1 MHNIL
6 NNNLLNKGT
15 AFTEQER
22 KNLNL
27 LGRLPFKVETLD
39 EQVIR
44 AYAQLCSYSN
54 PKHKNIF
61 LHDLYSINQA
71 LFYQLATACI
81 EEIVPLI
88 YTPHVATNCQNFS
101 HEFRQP
107 CGLYISYPDQDYIA
121 QILDNRPNSAIDL
134 IVVTDGERILGIG
147 DQGVGGIGI
156 PVGKL
161 MLYTL
166 FGGIDPAK
174 TLPIVLDVGTNNPKL
189 LQDPMYLG
197 WRHPR
202 IAGNEYYNF
211 IDNFIQTLKQK
222 LPSVVLQWED
232 FGRTNAAPLLAKY
245 RHQICSFNDDIQGT
259 AVVAL
264 AAMRAAVEANGQQF
278 SKQRI
283 VILGAGSAAIGIAD
297 LISAYTKTNANIWL
311 LDELGLLTEE
321 SENIIASQ
329 EPYLRKISDISG
341 WDMELTMVGTER
353 AVTDKKNITLLDV
366 VRNVKPTILI
376 GCSTAAGAFTQE
388 IAQEMAKHTTRPIIL
403 PLSNPTANCE
413 AHPEDLINWTDGNV
427 LIATGSPFEPI
438 IYKNKKYIISQ
449 CNNALAF
456 PGIGLAA
463 ITNKSKEINDEML
476 WSVVETLYQ
485 ESPILKNPDASLLPL
500 IKDAA
505 QIARK
510 IGNASCEN
518 N

>member
-1 MHNIL
+1 MRDIL
-6 NNNLLNKGT
+6 NNSLLNKGT
-15 AFTEQER
+15 AFTQQER
-22 KNLNL
+22 QDLNL

-44 AYAQLCSYSN
+44 AYAQLCSYNN

-61 LHDLYSINQA
+61 LHDLYNTNQT
-71 LFYQLATACI
+71 LFYQLATAYI

-88 YTPHVATNCQNFS
+88 YTPHVAANCQNFS
-101 HEFRQP
+101 HEFRAP
-107 CGLYISYPDQDYIA
+107 CGLYIAYPNQDYMA
-121 QILDNRPNSAIDL
+121 QILDNRPNSAVDL

-156 PVGKL
+156 PIGKL

-166 FGGIDPAK
+166 LSGIDPAK
-174 TLPIVLDVGTNNPKL
+174 TLPIVLDVGTNNSKL

-202 IAGNEYYNF
+202 IMGAAYYDF

-222 LPSVVLQWED
+222 LPNVVLQWED

-245 RHQICSFNDDIQGT
+245 REQICSFNDDIQGT

-264 AAMRAAVEANGQQF
+264 AAMRAAVEANKQQF
-278 SKQRI
+278 NEQRI
-283 VILGAGSAAIGIAD
+283 VVLGAGSAAIGIAN
-297 LISAYTKTNANIWL
+297 LISSYLKTSANIWL
-311 LDELGLLTEE
+311 LDEFGLITEK

-329 EPYLRKISDISG
+329 IPYLRKISDISD
-341 WDMELTMVGTER
+341 WSIEKIL
-353 AVTDKKNITLLDV
+353 KNITLLDV
-366 VRNVKPTILI
+366 VKNVKPTILI
-376 GCSTAAGAFTQE
+376 GCSTAAGAFSQE
-388 IAQEMAKHTTRPIIL
+388 IVQEMAKHIARPIIL

-413 AHPEDLINWTDGNV
+413 ATPKDLINWTDGNV
-427 LIATGSPFEPI
+427 LIATGSPFEPV
-438 IYKNKKYIISQ
+438 IYKNKKHVISQ

-463 ITNKSKEINDEML
+463 ITNKSKEISDEML
-476 WSVVETLYQ
+476 WSVVEIIYQ
-485 ESPILKNPDASLLPL
+485 EAPVLKNPDAPLLPS

-505 QIARK
+505 QIANK
-510 IGNASCEN
+510 IQAQFMRYNPE
-518 N
+518 